1 MNYRYT
7 WSAASPSNRL
17 EIPGFSVN
25 TRAIA
30 VAIAIACA
38 ASGAYADATLSG
50 NLPSSVDV
58 ERHETPDEVAFYGA
72 GVENLSDSA
81 LDLNTASSL
90 TDKSPDPLAPAG
102 VISEYRATDTI
113 VYASPNLSGFSFLGA
128 TIPGEDEDS
137 AQNGRRGIADHWSV
151 GGIYEGGGL
160 QAGLG
165 YASYDSEAANT
176 ASTAPTTRQNVA
188 QASASYTFAGQYKLG
203 GAYEY
208 TDNYQF
214 DGGGDYNAFA
224 ITGQAKFGN
233 SAINALYTY
242 SNYNSD
248 TVGNE
253 RSSKGWG
260 LGGDHAFSKR
270 TKVYATYSSAKTDK
284 SVGGEDTDS
293 IFSLGM
299 IHNF

>member
-1 MNYRYT
+1 M
-7 WSAASPSNRL
+7 
-17 EIPGFSVN
+17 
-25 TRAIA
+25 IA
-30 VAIAIACA
+30 VAIATAFA
-38 ASGAYADATLSG
+38 ATGTYADATFSG
-50 NLPSSVDV
+50 NLPSAVDLEGHEIPV
-58 ERHETPDEVAFYGA
+58 EARLYSA
-72 GVENLSDSA
+72 GVENLGDSA

-90 TDKSPDPLAPAG
+90 TDRSPNPLAPAG
-102 VISEYRATDTI
+102 VISEYRATEKM
-113 VYASPNLSGFSFLGA
+113 VYVSPNIGGFSFLGA
-128 TIPGEDEDS
+128 TIPGEDEGS
-137 AQNGRRGIADHWSV
+137 AQNGRSGIADHWSV
-151 GGIYEGGGL
+151 GGIYQGGGL

-165 YASYDSEAANT
+165 YSSYDSDAVNS
-176 ASTAPTTRQNVA
+176 ASSTPAIRQNVA
-188 QASASYTFAGQYKLG
+188 QATASYSFAGKYKLG

-233 SAINALYTY
+233 NAVSALYTY

-253 RSSKGWG
+253 RSSWGWG
-260 LGGDHAFSKR
+260 VGGDHAFSKR